1 MTRSS
6 LHSQR
11 SLGSPCQPQGH
22 WVHRRHQREARRV
35 AEIAPNTP
43 YAYDLGQLFV
53 DQPEWFARETVPHT
67 LAWLGA
73 PTEPLRFSLLLA
85 GGLAS
90 KLTLRWSREELAPHL
105 PDLDASV
112 ARLREGRSIQA
123 EQVPQY
129 GAYGLAGVVASAV
142 LGVRVLR
149 LSAWSAPDLV
159 FDSTLK
165 RAPRHRGRLPL
176 PPRRDS
182 ASGSSRRRRPL
193 RSAARPAS
201 RRHWL
206 SLWCAAP
213 AVSLLLKVRP

>member
-1 MTRSS
+1 M
-6 LHSQR
+6 
-11 SLGSPCQPQGH
+11 
-22 WVHRRHQREARRV
+22 

-85 GGLAS
+85 GGRAS
-90 KLTLRWSREELAPHL
+90 ELTVRWSREELAPHL

-112 ARLREGRSIQA
+112 ARLIEGRSIQA

-129 GAYGLAGVVASAV
+129 GAYGLAGVASVV

-149 LSAWSAPDLV
+149 LSVWSAPDLV
-159 FDSTLK
+159 FDSTPR
-165 RAPRHRGRLPL
+165 RAPRPRGRRPL

-182 ASGSSRRRRPL
+182 ASTSWRRRKPR

-201 RRHWL
+201 RRRG
-206 SLWCAAP
+206 SPCGAP
-213 AVSLLLKVRP
+213 PPRCRCS

>member
-1 MTRSS
+1 
-6 LHSQR
+6 
-11 SLGSPCQPQGH
+11 
-22 WVHRRHQREARRV
+22 V
-35 AEIAPNTP
+35 AEITPNTP

-90 KLTLRWSREELAPHL
+90 ELTVRWSCEELAPHL

-159 FDSTLK
+159 FDSTPGAL
-165 RAPRHRGRLPL
+165 RGIEVAGRSHRG
-176 PPRRDS
+176 
-182 ASGSSRRRRPL
+182 ASGLRELAEEKAPPL
-193 RSAARPAS
+193 RGVPGVAEA
-201 RRHWL
+201 WL